1 MHIDVSII
9 LCAYNAEEHII
20 KSIESVLNQTGV
32 SLELILVDDGSTDG
46 TLGIMHR
53 FASQDPRIKVVHNK
67 MNLGLCC
74 SRNLGVLE
82 CEGEWITILDAD
94 DWYAEGR
101 LARLMEAG
109 LCQGVEMV
117 ADNQFLVWSGSPKR
131 NKTLFANRFQGADT
145 IISMSEFV
153 RETRPSPLQMSIG
166 YIKPLIRKDFLLT
179 HNLNHNEKLTQFVD
193 WELWMRC
200 LLHGAKLLLINTPGY
215 YYTVDVPDSVSKKND
230 EREQI
235 ASMLATTESMIELAQ
250 QQQND
255 EAMPQLLIRKR
266 LFLRLEKYRCLRL
279 ALKSWRLHE
288 ALGYIWREPGAIPLF
303 TFFAAAGFWNR
314 LYGKAKR

>member
-1 MHIDVSII
+1 MHLDVSII
-9 LCAYNAEEHII
+9 LCAYNAEKSLT
-20 KSIESVLNQTGV
+20 KSIESALNQKGV

-53 FASQDPRIKVVHNK
+53 FANQDPRIKVVHNK
-67 MNLGLCC
+67 VNLGLCC

-82 CEGEWITILDAD
+82 CKGEWVTLLDAD

-109 LCQGVEMV
+109 LRHGVEMV
-117 ADNQFLVWSGSPKR
+117 ADDQFLVWDGSNKG
-131 NKTLFANRFQGADT
+131 NKTLFANRFRDTET
-145 IISMSEFV
+145 IINIAEFV

-166 YIKPLIRKDFLLT
+166 YIKPMIRKDFLLT
-179 HNLNHNEKLTQFVD
+179 HNLTHNEKLTQFVD

-200 LLHGAKLLLINTPGY
+200 LLHGARLLLINTPGY
-215 YYTVDVPDSVSKKND
+215 YYTANVPDSVSKKND

-235 ASMLATTESMIELAQ
+235 ASMLGTTESMIELAQ
-250 QQQND
+250 QQQKD
-255 EAMPQLLIRKR
+255 DALPQLLIRKR
-266 LFLRLEKYRCLRL
+266 LFLRLEKYRCFRL
-279 ALKSWRLHE
+279 ALKSWKIHE
-288 ALGYIWREPGAIPLF
+288 ALGYIWREPGTIPLF
-303 TFFAAAGFWNR
+303 TFFAVTGFWNR